1 MEQADFSSTVA
12 IVLAAG
18 LSRRM
23 GESKLLLPWGQTT
36 ILGQTLTNVLASSV
50 DAVLLVS
57 GFQRELVEA
66 MAAARG
72 VSTVYNADYATGEM
86 LSSLQ
91 CGLRQLPDT
100 TGAVLVML
108 GDQPLISGETIDLI
122 LAAHRNGA
130 GSLVAPGFGK
140 RRGNPVL
147 IARRHFSELLA
158 LPPGSTPRELLRK
171 HPQELVLVPV
181 ESDSVLQDIDSP
193 ESYERLRPKKKVG

>member
-1 MEQADFSSTVA
+1 MEQTDFSPTVA

-23 GESKLLLPWGQTT
+23 GEPKLLLPWGQTT

-50 DAVLLVS
+50 DAVLLVT
-57 GFQRELVEA
+57 GFQRELIEA

-72 VSTVYNADYATGEM
+72 VSTVHNADYATGEM

-100 TGAVLVML
+100 TGAVLVVL

-122 LAAHRNGA
+122 LAANRNGA
-130 GSLVAPGFGK
+130 GSLVAPSFGK
-140 RRGNPVL
+140 RQGNPVL

-158 LPPGSTPRELLRK
+158 LPPGSAPQDLLRK
-171 HPQELVLVPV
+171 HPQELILVPV
-181 ESDSVLQDIDSP
+181 ESDSVLKDIDSP
-193 ESYERLRPKKKVG
+193 ESYQRLRPKKKVG